1 VTAPAISVV
10 HIIIGLDVGG
20 AEHML
25 SRLVLQQR
33 RVYPDRRLCVV
44 SLTGMGS
51 LGSRLLKEGIE
62 VYTFGMHGLLDLPFA
77 FFQLR
82 KLLVELK
89 PNIVQTWLYH
99 ADFIGGLAAYSAG
112 IRNIIWGIRTTD
124 VISGSVVVRILRLI
138 CGKLSGLIPKA
149 IICGAEA
156 SRQSH
161 ILVGYKRDK
170 LLVVPNGYNF
180 DCLESSKKQRN
191 TLRAELGIMQDELIL
206 GSVGRFHPDK
216 NHKFFVRVAGILAA
230 KNPKLRFL
238 MIGRDINLLNEKLI
252 GWINDSGFQERFI
265 LLGERMDVPGYMAAM
280 DIFCLHSN
288 TEGFPNVLAE
298 AMALG
303 LPCIATDVGD
313 AAFVM
318 SDTGRVVPRGD
329 FLNMAKSI
337 SCLLN
342 LDQVARQNLGKQGE
356 IRIRSEFSI
365 SSAQERVEQIYQ
377 DVLEEKRF

>member
-1 VTAPAISVV
+1 
-10 HIIIGLDVGG
+10 
-20 AEHML
+20 
-25 SRLVLQQR
+25 
-33 RVYPDRRLCVV
+33 
-44 SLTGMGS
+44 MGS
-51 LGSRLLKEGIE
+51 LGSKLLKEGIE
-62 VYTFGMHGLLDLPFA
+62 VYTFGMYGLLDLPFA

-124 VISGSVVVRILRLI
+124 VSSGSVVVRILRLI

-161 ILVGYKRDK
+161 ILVGYKREK

-180 DCLESSKKQRN
+180 DCLEGSKKQRN

-206 GSVGRFHPDK
+206 GSVGRFHLDK
-216 NHKFFVRVAGILAA
+216 DHKFFIRVAGILAA
-230 KNPKLRFL
+230 KHPKLRFL
-238 MIGRDINLLNEKLI
+238 MIGRDIDLINEKLL
-252 GWINDSGFQERFI
+252 GWINDSGFKERFI
-265 LLGERMDVPGYMAAM
+265 LLGERMDMPRYMAAM
-280 DIFCLHSN
+280 DIFCLHSK

-298 AMALG
+298 AMVMG

-313 AAFVM
+313 AAFLM
-318 SDTGRVVPRGD
+318 SDTGRVVPGGD
-329 FLNMAKSI
+329 FLNMEMAI

-342 LDQVARQNLGKQGE
+342 LDQVARQNLGKRAE